1 MKNLRARRRADVAP
15 RLEEL
20 PSGLPNKEWERW
32 RRRTTR
38 HERKTHNEA
47 GAGTDRA
54 KAAEEVRLTGKAR
67 SHNEE
72 GERRHEGAQR
82 GVLVELLEHEPEDSR
97 RGGRWESRR
106 PTGRC
111 RIL

>member
-47 GAGTDRA
+47 GAGTE
-54 KAAEEVRLTGKAR
+54 KG
-67 SHNEE
+67 E
-72 GERRHEGAQR
+72 GC
-82 GVLVELLEHEPEDSR
+82 
-97 RGGRWESRR
+97 RGGAVDGQGEVS
-106 PTGRC
+106 
-111 RIL
+111 